1 LESGPSNGIS
11 TAEQEYPAMSDVL
24 MTVATFGDP
33 VEANLAKNYLEA
45 SGVQA
50 FLADEET
57 VNMDWALGNAI
68 GRIKLQVGDQHAE
81 AARTLLSQHTGLA
94 ATAALGPEEIRYE
107 PSQDEPTPRWEDLDE
122 DGDQDQ
128 DQEADDFEPEPTTRD
143 KNAERAFK
151 GAIFGLLFFPLQFYA
166 FYLLLKVFLSEEP
179 LGDGERRKAI
189 IAGVIN
195 LPLMAGVCLIMVGAC
210 LIILRSL
217 TQTL

>member
-1 LESGPSNGIS
+1 
-11 TAEQEYPAMSDVL
+11 MSDVL

-68 GRIKLQVGDQHAE
+68 GRIKLQVGDQDAD
-81 AARTLLSQHTGLA
+81 AARTLLSQHNDLA

-107 PSQDEPTPRWEDLDE
+107 TSQDEPTPRWEDLDE

-151 GAIFGLLFFPLQFYA
+151 GAIFGLLFFRSSSTRSTYCSRSSSPMNRSA
-166 FYLLLKVFLSEEP
+166 TASGGRRLLPESSIYP
-179 LGDGERRKAI
+179 
-189 IAGVIN
+189 
-195 LPLMAGVCLIMVGAC
+195 
-210 LIILRSL
+210 
-217 TQTL
+217 